1 MMWLQLTSEKSR
13 DICTRSRDCTC
24 DICTKSPDCMRDI
37 CTRSRD
43 CMCDICTKSHDCM
56 CDIYTKSRDCTCDI
70 CTKSRDCTCDI
81 CTRSRDCTCDICT
94 RSRDCMCDICTK
106 SRDCVMFVQ
115 IYILLMC
122 IYSYYHISGDYPNIK
137 QFRKRICYSNSCCF
151 SFLNYGCESLI
162 KTECKD
168 KMQRSMRF
176 FFKIKSQ
183 FCISDFFIS
192 KATINLRNLNLF
204 LHRNST
210 CM

>member
-1 MMWLQLTSEKSR
+1 MLWLQLTSEKSR

-24 DICTKSPDCMRDI
+24 DICTKSPDCMR
-37 CTRSRD
+37 
-43 CMCDICTKSHDCM
+43 
-56 CDIYTKSRDCTCDI
+56 
-70 CTKSRDCTCDI
+70 
-81 CTRSRDCTCDICT
+81 DICT